1 LFTVKMAEQT
11 TYYYEQAG
19 QQAGPVAAN
28 QLVAQGVTASTL
40 VWCENMA
47 DWAAAETVPALRDLF
62 APIQLIPPQPAA
74 PASAPAAKPTQP
86 RMPPP
91 TPTKSVFTGKNI
103 LIGLVVLL
111 ALGAEVASR
120 AEPDTAEPEPI
131 EQQDDA
137 PAQVE
142 EVKEIGY
149 AAKHMHDEDAEVSRE
164 ESSVDPPA
172 ASEPAQEDAIENVDD
187 DNGWLTIHYERG
199 DSRSL
204 GVEKDWFFAYSPHLL
219 VTHNDR
225 VSCEVRD
232 IYGNQI
238 TSGTTLN
245 DGTCT
250 GLRVVG
256 DHIIIDVD
264 TGHNTHQETY
274 DEKLHLLRRSNVQMY

>member
-1 LFTVKMAEQT
+1 MTEEV

-19 QQAGPVAAN
+19 HQAGPVAAS
-28 QLVAQGVTASTL
+28 QLVAHGVTAFTL
-40 VWCENMA
+40 IWCEGMT
-47 DWAAAETVPALRDLF
+47 DWAAAGTVSALRDLF
-62 APIQLIPPQPAA
+62 IPPQPVPVRPAV
-74 PASAPAAKPTQP
+74 PASTQVAKLTRP

-103 LIGLVVLL
+103 IIGLVVLL

-120 AEPDTAEPEPI
+120 TEPDTAEPEPTA
-131 EQQDDA
+131 QQDDA
-137 PAQVE
+137 PVQEE

-149 AAKHMHDEDAEVSRE
+149 AANHLHDEDAEASGE
-164 ESSVDPPA
+164 ESSMETTA
-172 ASEPAQEDAIENVDD
+172 ASKPAQEDAIKNVDN

>member
-1 LFTVKMAEQT
+1 MMSVL
-11 TYYYEQAG
+11 YYYEKEG
-19 QQAGPVAAN
+19 QQAGPLASN

-40 VWCENMA
+40 VWYEGIPE
-47 DWAAAETVPALRDLF
+47 WVAAGTVPALRDLF
-62 APIQLIPPQPAA
+62 APLQPVTVRPAV
-74 PASAPAAKPTQP
+74 PASTQVVKPTRP

-91 TPTKSVFTGKNI
+91 APTKSVFTSKNI

-120 AEPDTAEPEPI
+120 AETDAAEPEPTV
-131 EQQDDA
+131 QQDDA
-137 PAQVE
+137 PVQEE

-149 AAKHMHDEDAEVSRE
+149 AANHLHDEDADASDE
-164 ESSVDPPA
+164 ESSMETPA
-172 ASEPAQEDAIENVDD
+172 ASKPAQEDAIENVDND
-187 DNGWLTIHYERG
+187 DGWLTIHYERG

-204 GVEKDWFFAYSPHLL
+204 GVEKDWLFAYSPHLL

-232 IYGNQI
+232 IYGNRM
-238 TSGTTLN
+238 TSGTTQN

-274 DEKLHLLRRSNVQMY
+274 DAKLHLLRRSNVQMY